1 MENTD
6 APPAAE
12 LEPVQTPLNAPPPG
26 ESDHSAANIMARFQA
41 MQAEAKPA
49 EPTEQPH
56 TEPKPDAAPKS
67 PTQGEEGEEL
77 TPEELAEA
85 EDMPGPKT
93 KKSVSKWAEIKSE
106 LKKAKAELGLF
117 REKELPKKDQELAEL
132 RTKLE
137 ELSKHDP
144 ELYQKQIEEREKA
157 ISEYEKKLAIYDI
170 RESKAWQDTVS
181 KPSQEIGATL
191 DNISKAYEIDYTV
204 LAQAVAEQDPSTQ
217 RRMLAPL
224 LEGMDQVDVLDVR
237 DAIRKAREI
246 SSKAAEL
253 EENAFKAKEELE
265 FLKDQESRKQAEETA
280 KKRSL
285 AAQAV
290 EQQFREKLP
299 QLFQDEELAKKVFS
313 ASLET
318 DDPAMQAYNSY
329 AGAMLLDVVKQ
340 NMELRK
346 SVEEF
351 KAAEE
356 KRRSAKPQAGGA
368 PGVSGG
374 AVDATQR
381 MPEGE
386 TVWDRF
392 KAAQAAR
399 S

>member
-6 APPAAE
+6 APPAE

-41 MQAEAKPA
+41 MQAETKPA
-49 EPTEQPH
+49 EPTEQPP

-93 KKSVSKWAEIKSE
+93 KKAVSKWTE
-106 LKKAKAELGLF
+106 LKKAKTEWEMF
-117 REKELPKKDQELAEL
+117 REKELPKKEQELAEL

-224 LEGMDQVDVLDVR
+224 LEGMDQLDQLEVR

-246 SSKAAEL
+246 SSKAVEL

-265 FLKDQESRKQAEETA
+265 FLKDRESRKQAEETA

-285 AAQAV
+285 AAKAV

-381 MPEGE
+381 MFEGE

>member
-6 APPAAE
+6 APPAE

-49 EPTEQPH
+49 EPTEQPP

-93 KKSVSKWAEIKSE
+93 KKAVSKWTE
-106 LKKAKAELGLF
+106 LKKAKTEWEMF
-117 REKELPKKDQELAEL
+117 REKELPKKEQELAEL

-144 ELYQKQIEEREKA
+144 DLYQKQIEEREKA

-224 LEGMDQVDVLDVR
+224 LEGMDQLDQLEVR
-237 DAIRKAREI
+237 DAIRKAREL

-285 AAQAV
+285 AAKAV

-329 AGAMLLDVVKQ
+329 AGAMLLDVVRQ

-374 AVDATQR
+374 AADATQR

>member
-6 APPAAE
+6 APPAE

-49 EPTEQPH
+49 EPTEQPP

-93 KKSVSKWAEIKSE
+93 KKAVSKWTE
-106 LKKAKAELGLF
+106 LKKAKTEWEMF
-117 REKELPKKDQELAEL
+117 REKELPKKEQELAEL

-181 KPSQEIGATL
+181 KPSQEIGSTL

-224 LEGMDQVDVLDVR
+224 LEGMDQIDQLEVR

-346 SVEEF
+346 NVEEF

-392 KAAQAAR
+392 KAAQAVR